1 MAVECLIVFLA
12 VAVAD
17 ALWARYI
24 SAINSRDPIMSATL
38 SMGIVLVN
46 ALAVVVYVENRWAV
60 LAAGLGAFVGTYLS
74 VRRAPGR
81 AG

>member
-1 MAVECLIVFLA
+1 MLWECLLVFLA
-12 VAVAD
+12 VAVSD

-24 SAINSRDPIMSATL
+24 TSVGSRDPVASATL

-46 ALAVVVYVENRWAV
+46 ALAVVVYVSNRWAV

-74 VRRAPGR
+74 VRRAPK
-81 AG
+81 